1 MDPPDMIRDFS
12 YSDVLILLRAA
23 QWTVVL
29 SLIAFVG
36 GIVLGIVIAL
46 MRTARARLP
55 RVSAMLYVELF
66 QGTPLLMQLFVLF
79 FGMNI
84 IGLPVNAWTAAAVGL
99 TLYTS
104 AFLGEIW
111 RGCLQAIPVGQW
123 EAARSLGLPYLAQV
137 ALVIFPQALRI
148 AVPPTVGFLVQVI
161 KSTSLAS
168 ILGFVELTRAAQ
180 LVNNATYS
188 PLLTF
193 SIVSAIYFALCFP
206 LSSLSRRLE
215 QRLAASGG
223 KPQSVRH
230 LNVAGD

>member
-1 MDPPDMIRDFS
+1 MIRDFS

-84 IGLPVNAWTAAAVGL
+84 IGLP
-99 TLYTS
+99 
-104 AFLGEIW
+104 
-111 RGCLQAIPVGQW
+111 R
-123 EAARSLGLPYLAQV
+123 
-137 ALVIFPQALRI
+137 
-148 AVPPTVGFLVQVI
+148 
-161 KSTSLAS
+161 
-168 ILGFVELTRAAQ
+168 
-180 LVNNATYS
+180 
-188 PLLTF
+188 
-193 SIVSAIYFALCFP
+193 
-206 LSSLSRRLE
+206 
-215 QRLAASGG
+215 QRLDSRSSW
-223 KPQSVRH
+223 PHTVY
-230 LNVAGD
+230 